1 MIGCYIVEYE
11 QKGVDRAKCGAQ
23 LLEQISKELPALK
36 LSATNLRVCRQF
48 YQYYP

>member
-1 MIGCYIVEYE
+1 MIGYYIVEYE